1 MAAERAAV
9 RGINH
14 VRNTVAQ
21 WNEVVV
27 RTEAGGFRTEIL
39 ARGHTL
45 VADEP
50 TALGETDEGPT
61 PYDYLAAALGACTAM
76 TIRMYADRRGWP
88 LEGVTV
94 RLRHSRVHEK
104 DREDCETH
112 TVGIDQLERE
122 VELSGTLTAEQRAGL
137 LRIADRCPVGQT
149 LARGIRVVPAQAA
162 RQASER
168 RR

>member
-1 MAAERAAV
+1 MA
-9 RGINH
+9 
-14 VRNTVAQ
+14 Q
-21 WNEVVV
+21 PNEVLV
-27 RTEAGGFRTEIL
+27 RAGESGFRTEIL

-50 TALGETDEGPT
+50 VEVGGTGEGPT

-88 LEGVTV
+88 LEGVSV

-104 DREDCETH
+104 DCEECDARP
-112 TVGIDQLERE
+112 VGIDQLERD
-122 VELSGTLTAEQRAGL
+122 VELSGPLTDEQHEGL

-162 RQASER
+162 RRPER
-168 RR
+168 A

>member
-1 MAAERAAV
+1 M
-9 RGINH
+9 
-14 VRNTVAQ
+14 
-21 WNEVVV
+21 VV
-27 RTEAGGFRTEIL
+27 RAGASGFRTEIL

-45 VADEP
+45 IADEP
-50 TALGETDEGPT
+50 TALGGTDEGPT

-104 DREDCETH
+104 DCEDCETQ

-149 LARGIRVVPAQAA
+149 LTRGIRITPAQAA
-162 RQASER
+162 PRAADPIHPAV
-168 RR
+168 